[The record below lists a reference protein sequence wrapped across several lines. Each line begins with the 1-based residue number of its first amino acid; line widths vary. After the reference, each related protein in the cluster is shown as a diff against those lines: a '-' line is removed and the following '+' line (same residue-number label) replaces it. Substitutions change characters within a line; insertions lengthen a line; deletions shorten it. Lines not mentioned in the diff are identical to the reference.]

1 MSNARNLADL
11 SSTNKKQL
19 AKAWVKFDGKTG
31 AVATIK
37 SSYGVTSVVRNSA
50 GDYTVTL
57 TTAMPDVN
65 YIVAA
70 VCGSDT
76 GNNVG
81 VYACTHL
88 STSPTT
94 TVYRLQTWY
103 GYASASIIDAPSVNL
118 VFFSN

>member
-11 SSTNKKQL
+11 SGTSKKQL

-31 AVATIK
+31 STATIK
-37 SSYGVTSVVRNSA
+37 TSYGVTSVVRNGV

-57 TTAMPDVN
+57 STAMPSADYV
-65 YIVAA
+65 VASI
-70 VCGSDT
+70 CDSDSAT
-76 GNNVG
+76 NVG
-81 VYACTHL
+81 LYACTHL
-88 STSPTT
+88 TVTPTT

-103 GYASASIIDAPSVNL
+103 GYASASKIDAPGVSL

>member
-1 MSNARNLADL
+1 MSNARNLSDL
-11 SSTNKKQL
+11 AGTSKKQL

-31 AVATIK
+31 STATIK
-37 SSYGVTSVVRNSA
+37 SSYGVTSVVRNGV

-57 TTAMPDVN
+57 TTAMPDTN
-65 YIVAA
+65 YVVAA
-70 VCGSDT
+70 ICDSDSS
-76 GNNVG
+76 NNVG

-88 STSPTT
+88 SVSPTT

-103 GYASASIIDAPSVNL
+103 GYASASKIDAPGVSL